1 MTAALANTFVPI
13 FAGLLLGYLAGLW
26 KFADNQNVR
35 TLITFVMSIA
45 LPCSLFSTV
54 GQLSRPAVLQLGGV
68 AAVLDVTYVAFF
80 LVVYFWATR
89 WEKLS
94 PAGSAV
100 LALTLS
106 FPNLAAVGYPLL
118 EAMHG
123 PTSGD
128 AVAAG
133 LTIGSITV
141 SPVTLAVLENSTGNP
156 GKRAAGRSVVRFV
169 RSILKALK
177 KPVVWAPVLG
187 IVFALFSIRLA
198 KYLELSLATMGGATT
213 GAALFLTGLVVS
225 AQAFRLDRAVILSV
239 LGKNIVQPAFC
250 LLVATAIGM
259 KAHQRDYVVLLSAV
273 PCGFFGV
280 VFGKN
285 FPNAV
290 PQVANASLIASYIA
304 GLFTMSGWMVLLS
317 HLHPTA

>member
-1 MTAALANTFVPI
+1 MIIALANTFVPI

-26 KFADNQNVR
+26 KFVDNQNVR
-35 TLITFVMSIA
+35 TLITFVMSVA

-54 GQLSRPAVLQLGGV
+54 GELSRPALEQQGEV
-68 AAVLDVTYVAFF
+68 AAVLGITYVAFF
-80 LVVYFWATR
+80 LVVYFWAAR
-89 WEKLS
+89 WERLS
-94 PAGSAV
+94 PSGSAV

-106 FPNLAAVGYPLL
+106 FPNMAGVGYPLL

-123 PTSGD
+123 PGRG
-128 AVAAG
+128 VAAAVG

-141 SPVTLAVLENSTGNP
+141 APVTLAVLEHSTGNP
-156 GKRAAGRSVVRFV
+156 GNRAAGRSGG
-169 RSILKALK
+169 RSIVKTLK

-187 IVFALFSIRLA
+187 IVFALFSIHLA
-198 KYLELSLATMGGATT
+198 TYLELSLDTMGSATT

-250 LLVATAIGM
+250 LLLATAIGM
-259 KAHQRDYVVLLSAV
+259 EPHQRDYVVLLSAV

-290 PQVANASLIASYIA
+290 PPVANGSLIASYIA
-304 GLFTMSGWMVLLS
+304 GLFTMIGWMVLLS
-317 HLHPTA
+317 HLHPTAV

>member
-1 MTAALANTFVPI
+1 MIIALANTFVPI

-26 KFADNQNVR
+26 KFVDNQNVR
-35 TLITFVMSIA
+35 TLITFVMSVA

-54 GQLSRPAVLQLGGV
+54 GELSRPAVERQDEV
-68 AAVLDVTYVAFF
+68 AAVLGITYVAFF
-80 LVVYFWATR
+80 LVVYFWAAR
-89 WEKLS
+89 WERLS

-106 FPNLAAVGYPLL
+106 FPNLAGVGYPLL

-123 PTSGD
+123 PGRGI
-128 AVAAG
+128 AAAAG

-141 SPVTLAVLENSTGNP
+141 SPVALAILEHSTGNP
-156 GKRAAGRSVVRFV
+156 GNRAAGGSVVR
-169 RSILKALK
+169 SIVKALK

-187 IVFALFSIRLA
+187 IVFALFSIHLA
-198 KYLELSLATMGGATT
+198 TYLELSLATMGSATT

-250 LLVATAIGM
+250 LLLATAIGM
-259 KAHQRDYVVLLSAV
+259 EPHQRDYVVLLSAV

-290 PQVANASLIASYIA
+290 PPVANGSLIASYIA
-304 GLFTMSGWMVLLS
+304 GLFTMIGWMVLLS
-317 HLHPTA
+317 HLHPTAV